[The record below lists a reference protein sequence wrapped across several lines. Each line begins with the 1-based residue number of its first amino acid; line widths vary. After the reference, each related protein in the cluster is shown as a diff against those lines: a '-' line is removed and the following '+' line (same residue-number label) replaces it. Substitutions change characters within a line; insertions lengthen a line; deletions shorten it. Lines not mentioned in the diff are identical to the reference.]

1 MKKSLLFLLFVSLF
15 FLTGNIDKTHAAY
28 VSEGTAFYGKI
39 TPSSYAGEGV
49 AFYAN
54 ASQASGTL
62 PVYRFLNATN
72 GDHFYTIS
80 ETEKNTLLN
89 NPQSGYASEG
99 IAFHASPTQA
109 TNTFPIYRFR
119 NTTNGDHFYTMSEGE
134 KNALLNNPQWGYV
147 SEGVAFYAHQAQA
160 SGTAPVYRFYNAS
173 NGDHFYTISE
183 TEKNSISIVPVYRFL
198 NRINGDHFYTISIA
212 EKNALMNNPQWGYTT
227 EGIAFYAQNY
237 AIDGTLPVY
246 RFNNTRNGDHFYT
259 ISETEKNSLLN
270 PQGEYHYEGIG
281 FYAYA
286 TKVAGTYPVY
296 RFNNTVNGDHFYTIS
311 ESEKNYLLQTDLGP
325 EIAVGLWKYTKSDIQ
340 ATPFKIQANKNYNI
354 RNKSGGV
361 IAQVAGGT
369 VTRVTYDTNGNLKI
383 SGSITDTLSNQEVSF
398 DATDGNNADM
408 IFDVYRPSSSY
419 DQYRGKIKVRY
430 TDSSNIWIINTLP
443 LEHYV
448 WGMGETTGTGPA
460 EHTKVMTTIFRTYGQ
475 WYIDYATKYA
485 VYGFKIRSDSGSQIY
500 NGYDW
505 ETKYPNIRTNA
516 GKTRGV
522 VARSGSETALTPY
535 SSWSDGRTRSFEE
548 RWGSKDYPWCKS
560 VADPYG
566 KNSSQT
572 TAQLEAAGN
581 HMVGLIANGSL
592 KLAGSDHN
600 WDYQRIMKYYF
611 SGISLESNY

>member
-1 MKKSLLFLLFVSLF
+1 MKKLLVFFF
-15 FLTGNIDKTHAAY
+15 FLILTLNKTSVVNA
-28 VSEGTAFYGKI
+28 
-39 TPSSYAGEGV
+39 SYQYEGV
-49 AFYAN
+49 AFYSHNSSAGYAAEGVAFYTFN
-54 ASQASGTL
+54 EYQEGTVPVYRYYSNTSNDHFYVTENKQFPGYNSEGVAFYVYTNQAPETH
-62 PVYRFLNATN
+62 PVYRFYNEITGN
-72 GDHFYTIS
+72 HFYTIS
-80 ETEKNTLLN
+80 ENEKNTV
-89 NPQSGYASEG
+89 
-99 IAFHASPTQA
+99 I
-109 TNTFPIYRFR
+109 
-119 NTTNGDHFYTMSEGE
+119 
-134 KNALLNNPQWGYV
+134 NNPQWGHKY
-147 SEGVAFYAHQAQA
+147 EGIAFYIYKNQVENSFPTYRLYNSETDDHLYTNSKNEKNTA
-160 SGTAPVYRFYNAS
+160 SVIPIYRHYNPIS
-173 NGDHFYTISE
+173 GDHFYV
-183 TEKNSISIVPVYRFL
+183 TENKQFPSYN
-198 NRINGDHFYTISIA
+198 
-212 EKNALMNNPQWGYTT
+212 T
-227 EGIAFYAQNY
+227 EGIAFYAQSTAISDSAVPIYRYYNSSSGDHFYITQKSNLTNY
-237 AIDGTLPVY
+237 ALEGLAYYAYTSKVSGTSPVY
-246 RFNNTRNGDHFYT
+246 RFYDPST
-259 ISETEKNSLLN
+259 
-270 PQGEYHYEGIG
+270 
-281 FYAYA
+281 
-286 TKVAGTYPVY
+286 
-296 RFNNTVNGDHFYTIS
+296 GDHFYTIS
-311 ESEKNYLLQTDLGP
+311 ESEKNYLLQTELGP

-383 SGSITDTLSNQEVSF
+383 SGSIADTLSNTEVSF
-398 DATDGNNADM
+398 DATDGNNADI

-430 TDSSNIWIINTLP
+430 TDSSNIWVINTLP

-592 KLAGSDHN
+592 KLASSDYN

-611 SGISLESNY
+611 SGISLEPNY